1 MSNSPETLGT
11 KISPR
16 AEFTAYSTA
25 FISIGMLPMTQMLIP
40 LWCAVELGMSATQIG
55 VIAGARAFL
64 ATFFSIHS
72 GALLD
77 RLGVRKVSSL
87 CAATS
92 VVLMILYPLIPH
104 TTASMQAQFLLI
116 VLLQVITGFLHTI
129 GWIGAQTQIGQLTRG
144 SPKHM
149 GRFVSISNISNFVT
163 PPLAGWCWDIGQASA
178 IGGAWMVFT
187 IIALWN
193 LALWVSVAFMPIAD
207 GIKVPRGFP
216 RMRELLPS
224 LNDYRVALTLFLI
237 PSVAFVVTCS
247 FLMNGLIQLR
257 MNFLSVYMESV
268 GYEGTVIGLITGF
281 AFLVGGITALPT
293 EQARKLL
300 APHWIVIAM
309 VLLSSIGNALVG
321 SFTTIEGLLFTTILF
336 GAGVGL
342 GMAYV
347 LSLLSRSV
355 PTEQF
360 GLSVG
365 LRTTA
370 NRFSATI
377 VPVIAGLIID
387 MAGGNIGTGFLFV
400 SLLFIFGAIMTALLS
415 AKSRNIKETFE
426 KD

>member
-1 MSNSPETLGT
+1 MSKSPETLES
-11 KISPR
+11 KISSK

-25 FISIGMLPMTQMLIP
+25 FISIGMLPMTQMLVP
-40 LWCAVELGMSATQIG
+40 LWCAVELEMSATQIG

-77 RLGVRKVSSL
+77 RLGVRKVSSF
-87 CAATS
+87 CAAAS
-92 VVLMILYPLIPH
+92 VFLMICYPVIPH
-104 TTASMQAQFLLI
+104 ATSSMPTQFLLI

-129 GWIGAQTQIGQLTRG
+129 GWIGAQTQIGQLTLG

-163 PPLAGWCWDIGQASA
+163 PPLAGWCWDIGQAST

-193 LALWVSVAFMPIAD
+193 LALWVSVANMPIAD
-207 GIKVPRGFP
+207 GIKVPSGFP
-216 RMRELLPS
+216 KMRELLPS

-237 PSVAFVVTCS
+237 PSVSFVVTCS

-268 GYEGTVIGLITGF
+268 GYEGTVIGLITGL

-293 EQARKLL
+293 EHAKKLFS
-300 APHWIVIAM
+300 PHWIVIAM
-309 VLLSSIGNALVG
+309 VLLSSIGNGLVG
-321 SFTTIEGLLFTTILF
+321 SFTTIEGLLFTTVLF

-342 GMAYV
+342 GMAYI

-377 VPVIAGLIID
+377 VPVIAGFVID
-387 MAGGNIGTGFLFV
+387 LAGGNIGTGFLVV
-400 SLLFIFGAIMTALLS
+400 SILFMIGATMTALLS
-415 AKSRNIKETFE
+415 AKSRNIKEKFV